1 MCCKS
6 GNMQRLGRLTLLDLR
21 YGAGKVWPAGSV
33 MAGLYIAYWV
43 IMLLTGQA
51 VTPGD
56 RIPVLY
62 IAAQFF
68 AFCVPAAVYGY
79 VNNPSDGIGYAMLP
93 VRAWVKFAAMMLV
106 SVIVIPLTFYIG
118 IYVLDCLLTAVGG
131 GRGFSGMVWSTES
144 GISPGGFWY
153 DFGKIC
159 LYQSVFVLGN
169 LVLRKHKVA
178 LTVLAMLFLH
188 GLCIGVLHIDET
200 GGAIPA
206 ILYSYVL
213 PVLIWSLSYQ
223 CLRRLQYR

>member
-6 GNMQRLGRLTLLDLR
+6 GNMQRLGRLTMLDLR
-21 YGAGKVWPAGSV
+21 YGTGKVWPAGAV

-43 IMLLTGQA
+43 IMLLIGQA

-62 IAAQFF
+62 VAAQFF

-93 VRAWVKFAAMMLV
+93 VRVWVKFAAMMLV

>member
-6 GNMQRLGRLTLLDLR
+6 GNMQRLGKLTLLDLR
-21 YGAGKVWPAGSV
+21 YGAGKVWPAGAV
-33 MAGLYIAYWV
+33 MTGLYIAYWV

-93 VRAWVKFAAMMLV
+93 VRVWVKFAAMMLV

-223 CLRRLQYR
+223 SLRRLQNR

>member
-21 YGAGKVWPAGSV
+21 YGTGKVWPAGAV
-33 MAGLYIAYWV
+33 MTGLYIAYWV

-93 VRAWVKFAAMMLV
+93 VRTWVKFAAMMLV
-106 SVIVIPLTFYIG
+106 SVIAIP
-118 IYVLDCLLTAVGG
+118 
-131 GRGFSGMVWSTES
+131 FSGMIWSTES
-144 GISPGGFWY
+144 GISFGGFWY

>member
-6 GNMQRLGRLTLLDLR
+6 GNMQRLGKLTLLDLR
-21 YGAGKVWPAGSV
+21 YGAGKVWPAGAV
-33 MAGLYIAYWV
+33 MTGLYIAYWV

-93 VRAWVKFAAMMLV
+93 VRVWVKFAAMMLV

-131 GRGFSGMVWSTES
+131 GRGFSGMVWSTKS

>member
-21 YGAGKVWPAGSV
+21 YGAEKVWPAGAV
-33 MAGLYIAYWV
+33 MTGLYIAYWV

-93 VRAWVKFAAMMLV
+93 VRVWVKFAAMMLV

-118 IYVLDCLLTAVGG
+118 VYVLDCLLTAVGG

>member
-21 YGAGKVWPAGSV
+21 YGAGKVWPAGAV
-33 MAGLYIAYWV
+33 MTGLYIAYWV

-62 IAAQFF
+62 VAAQFF
-68 AFCVPAAVYGY
+68 TFCVPAAVYGY

-93 VRAWVKFAAMMLV
+93 VRVWVKFAAMMLV

-188 GLCIGVLHIDET
+188 GLCIGVLNIDET

>member
-1 MCCKS
+1 
-6 GNMQRLGRLTLLDLR
+6 MQRLGRLTLLDLR
-21 YGAGKVWPAGSV
+21 YGTGKVWPAGAV

-62 IAAQFF
+62 VAAQFF

-93 VRAWVKFAAMMLV
+93 VRVWVKFAAMMLV

-131 GRGFSGMVWSTES
+131 GRGFSGMVWSTDS

>member
-21 YGAGKVWPAGSV
+21 YGTGKVWPAGAV

-93 VRAWVKFAAMMLV
+93 VRVWVKFAAMMLV

-223 CLRRLQYR
+223 YLRRLQYR

>member
-21 YGAGKVWPAGSV
+21 YGAGKVWPAGAV
-33 MAGLYIAYWV
+33 MTGLYIAYWV

-62 IAAQFF
+62 MAAQFF

-93 VRAWVKFAAMMLV
+93 VRVWVKFAAMMLV

-131 GRGFSGMVWSTES
+131 GRGFSGMVWSTKS

>member
-1 MCCKS
+1 MH
-6 GNMQRLGRLTLLDLR
+6 RLGRLTLLDLR
-21 YGAGKVWPAGSV
+21 YGAGKVWPAGAV
-33 MAGLYIAYWV
+33 MTGLYIAYWV

-93 VRAWVKFAAMMLV
+93 VRVWVKFAAMMLV

>member
-21 YGAGKVWPAGSV
+21 YGAGKVWPAGAV
-33 MAGLYIAYWV
+33 MTGLYIAYWV

-62 IAAQFF
+62 MAAQFF

-93 VRAWVKFAAMMLV
+93 VRVWVKFAAMMLV

-131 GRGFSGMVWSTES
+131 GRGFSGMVWSTKS

-223 CLRRLQYR
+223 CLRRLEDR

>member
-21 YGAGKVWPAGSV
+21 YGAGKVWPAGAV
-33 MAGLYIAYWV
+33 MTGLYTAYWV

-93 VRAWVKFAAMMLV
+93 VRVWVKFAAMMLV

-213 PVLIWSLSYQ
+213 PVLIWLNRCTPHRTS
-223 CLRRLQYR
+223 

>member
-21 YGAGKVWPAGSV
+21 YRAGKVWPAGAM

-93 VRAWVKFAAMMLV
+93 VRVWVKFAVMMLV

>member
-21 YGAGKVWPAGSV
+21 YGAGKVWPAGAV

-93 VRAWVKFAAMMLV
+93 VRTWVNFAAMMLV
-106 SVIVIPLTFYIG
+106 SVIAIPLVFYI
-118 IYVLDCLLTAVGG
+118 
-131 GRGFSGMVWSTES
+131 
-144 GISPGGFWY
+144 
-153 DFGKIC
+153 
-159 LYQSVFVLGN
+159 
-169 LVLRKHKVA
+169 
-178 LTVLAMLFLH
+178 
-188 GLCIGVLHIDET
+188 
-200 GGAIPA
+200 
-206 ILYSYVL
+206 
-213 PVLIWSLSYQ
+213 
-223 CLRRLQYR
+223 

>member
-21 YGAGKVWPAGSV
+21 YGTGKVWPAGAV

-62 IAAQFF
+62 VAAQFF

-93 VRAWVKFAAMMLV
+93 VRVWVKFAAMMLV

-131 GRGFSGMVWSTES
+131 GRGFSGMVWSTDS

-188 GLCIGVLHIDET
+188 GLCIGVLNIAET

-213 PVLIWSLSYQ
+213 PVLIWSRSYQ

>member
-6 GNMQRLGRLTLLDLR
+6 GNMQRLGKLTLLDLR
-21 YGAGKVWPAGSV
+21 YGAGKVWPAGAV
-33 MAGLYIAYWV
+33 MTGLYIAYWV

-93 VRAWVKFAAMMLV
+93 VRVWVKFAAMMLV

>member
-1 MCCKS
+1 
-6 GNMQRLGRLTLLDLR
+6 MQRLGRLTLLDLR
-21 YGAGKVWPAGSV
+21 YGAGKVWPAGAV

-68 AFCVPAAVYGY
+68 AFCVPAAAYGY

-93 VRAWVKFAAMMLV
+93 VRVWVKFTAMMLV
-106 SVIVIPLTFYIG
+106 SVIVIPLTFHIG

-188 GLCIGVLHIDET
+188 GLGIGVLHIDET

-223 CLRRLQYR
+223 RLRRLQYR

>member
-1 MCCKS
+1 M
-6 GNMQRLGRLTLLDLR
+6 DLR
-21 YGAGKVWPAGSV
+21 YGAGKVWPAGAV

-62 IAAQFF
+62 VVAQFF

-118 IYVLDCLLTAVGG
+118 IYVLDCLLTAVSGG
-131 GRGFSGMVWSTES
+131 IGFSGMAWITES

>member
-21 YGAGKVWPAGSV
+21 YGAGKVWPAGAV
-33 MAGLYIAYWV
+33 MTGLYIAYWV

-62 IAAQFF
+62 MAAQFF

-93 VRAWVKFAAMMLV
+93 VRVWVKFAAMMLV

>member
-1 MCCKS
+1 MACRCGDDRTVYS
-6 GNMQRLGRLTLLDLR
+6 LLGDN
-21 YGAGKVWPAGSV
+21 A
-33 MAGLYIAYWV
+33 
-43 IMLLTGQA
+43 
-51 VTPGD
+51 
-56 RIPVLY
+56 

-93 VRAWVKFAAMMLV
+93 VRVWVKFAAMMLV

-169 LVLRKHKVA
+169 LVLRKHSCTA
-178 LTVLAMLFLH
+178 CASECFT
-188 GLCIGVLHIDET
+188 
-200 GGAIPA
+200 
-206 ILYSYVL
+206 
-213 PVLIWSLSYQ
+213 
-223 CLRRLQYR
+223 

>member
-1 MCCKS
+1 
-6 GNMQRLGRLTLLDLR
+6 MQRLGRLTLLDLR
-21 YGAGKVWPAGSV
+21 YGAGKVWPAGAV
-33 MAGLYIAYWV
+33 MTGLYIAYWV

-62 IAAQFF
+62 MAAQFF

-93 VRAWVKFAAMMLV
+93 VRVWVKFAAMMLV

-131 GRGFSGMVWSTES
+131 GRGFSGMVWSTKS

>member
-21 YGAGKVWPAGSV
+21 YGAGKVWPAGAV
-33 MAGLYIAYWV
+33 MTGLYIAYWV

-62 IAAQFF
+62 MAAQFF

-93 VRAWVKFAAMMLV
+93 VRVWVKFAAMMLV

-131 GRGFSGMVWSTES
+131 GRGFSGMVWSTDS

>member
-21 YGAGKVWPAGSV
+21 YGTGKVWPAGAV

-62 IAAQFF
+62 VAAQFF

-93 VRAWVKFAAMMLV
+93 VRVWVKFAAMMLV

-118 IYVLDCLLTAVGG
+118 IYVLDSLLTAVGG
-131 GRGFSGMVWSTES
+131 GRGFSGMVWSTDS

>member
-21 YGAGKVWPAGSV
+21 YGAGKVWPAGAV
-33 MAGLYIAYWV
+33 MTGLYIAYWV

-93 VRAWVKFAAMMLV
+93 VRVWVKFAAMMLV

-223 CLRRLQYR
+223 YLRRLQYR

>member
-21 YGAGKVWPAGSV
+21 YGAGKVWPAGAV
-33 MAGLYIAYWV
+33 MTGLYIAYWV

-93 VRAWVKFAAMMLV
+93 VRVWVKFAAMMLV

>member
-21 YGAGKVWPAGSV
+21 YGAGKVWPAGAV

-79 VNNPSDGIGYAMLP
+79 VNNPSDGIGYVMLP
-93 VRAWVKFAAMMLV
+93 VRVWVKFAAMILV